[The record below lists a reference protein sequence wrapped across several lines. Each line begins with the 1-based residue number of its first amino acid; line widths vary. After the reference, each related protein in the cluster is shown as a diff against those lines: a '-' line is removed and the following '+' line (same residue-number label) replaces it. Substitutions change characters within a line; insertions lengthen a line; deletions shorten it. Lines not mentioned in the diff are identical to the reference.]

1 MPSLTRARLSA
12 VGAIAVMAACVAAL
26 TCFFWQVHALLFE
39 VGTLA
44 AFFVAFRAALPVA
57 RWLAGLPTIHRAI
70 FYALLAAV
78 VAGHFAA
85 NVTGGKRIGYPFI
98 AWDIFSN
105 VSETETVSCRE
116 LIGTTAD
123 GKTVRLLVEQLFPS
137 IIQFD
142 LPLPDEP
149 EKMARLVTA
158 LARAYNARHAADPV
172 REVDLMLMAVKL
184 HPPPGQSNRQ
194 PSCKFLQRYDIS
206 SAPAS

>member
-1 MPSLTRARLSA
+1 VTPSTRARLSA
-12 VGAIAVMAACVAAL
+12 LGAVVLIAVCGAAVLYYTWQIHALVFEAYAL
-26 TCFFWQVHALLFE
+26 TALFI
-39 VGTLA
+39 
-44 AFFVAFRAALPVA
+44 AFRSAPPVA
-57 RWLAGLPTIHRAI
+57 RWLGGMPAIHRVVL
-70 FYALLAAV
+70 YGLLAAV
-78 VAGHFAA
+78 VAGQF
-85 NVTGGKRIGYPFI
+85 TLDKRTWYPFV

-194 PSCKFLQRYDIS
+194 PSCKFLQRYDIL